1 MMIASWKLGAAVF
14 AACALFLGGYRYAAA
29 VYGEDIAALREDYAS
44 RAAELQ
50 EKYRAKEAEG
60 ARAVVAAWEARDRA
74 LADASDLSHELERV
88 RVEADR
94 AKRELSRAGADPCW
108 TCREQLARGAE
119 LVARSAELLGRCRN
133 LAERVAI
140 DKDALAAMTQ

>member
-1 MMIASWKLGAAVF
+1 MLSSWKLGVAVF

-29 VYGEDIAALREDYAS
+29 VYGEDIAALREDYAT

-60 ARAVVAAWEARDRA
+60 VRAVVAAWEARDRA

-94 AKRELSRAGADPCW
+94 AKRELSRAGADTCGP
-108 TCREQLARGAE
+108 CREQLARGAE
-119 LVARSAELLGRCRN
+119 LVARSAKLLGRCRD
-133 LAERVAI
+133 LAERTAV
-140 DKDALAAMTQ
+140 DKDAVTALSQ

>member
-1 MMIASWKLGAAVF
+1 MRWKVVVALVAVAVAF
-14 AACALFLGGYRYAAA
+14 VAGYRYAAA
-29 VYGEDIAALREDYAS
+29 LYGEDIEALRRDYAE
-44 RAAELQ
+44 RAQSLEA
-50 EKYRAKEAEG
+50 KYRERERENAA
-60 ARAVVAAWEARDRA
+60 AVVAAWEARDRA
-74 LADASDLSHELERV
+74 LADADDLSDELGRV
-88 RVEADR
+88 RDEAAR
-94 AKRELSRAGADPCW
+94 AKRELSRTGSDPCW